1 MKSIKKLT
9 SIIVVAGCFSA
20 ICFMAGCSSGNTVS
34 GATDSANQLAK
45 QGNKTEGVVPADKM
59 AELHQKAKGF
69 GK

>member
-1 MKSIKKLT
+1 MKSIKKSSTLF
-9 SIIVVAGCFSA
+9 ILIACAFAFAIAG
-20 ICFMAGCSSGNTVS
+20 GCSSGNTVS

-45 QGNKTEGVVPADKM
+45 KGDKTAGVVPADKM